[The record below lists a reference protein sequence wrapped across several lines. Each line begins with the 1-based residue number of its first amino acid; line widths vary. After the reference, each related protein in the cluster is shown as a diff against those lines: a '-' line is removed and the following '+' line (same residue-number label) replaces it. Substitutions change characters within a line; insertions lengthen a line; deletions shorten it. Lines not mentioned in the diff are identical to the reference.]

1 MTRARPDRTMRAA
14 IIDAP
19 GEIRVG
25 DRPYPVVAAPTDA
38 VVRVVLTCVC
48 GGDLWQYRGESPFEA
63 GPIGHEFV
71 GVIEDVGANV
81 RGLAPG
87 DLVIAPTAYCD
98 DACPNCRAG
107 IANACTSGGFW
118 AVGGIDGGQG
128 EAVRVPF
135 ADATL
140 VRVPGS
146 GHSEATMRSLLALS
160 DVMGTGRHAAASA
173 GVKPGSV
180 VAVVGDGAVGLCAV
194 LAAKRLGAARIIALS
209 RNPARQTLARSFGAT
224 DVVAE
229 RGDAAAAAV
238 LELTEGVGVD
248 AALECVGTAQAFT
261 TAMAVTRPGGMV
273 GYVGVRHRVEV
284 PIKPMFFRNIGL
296 RGGAA
301 PVRAYIP
308 ELLDDVLHGRIDPG
322 RVFDFETDLDG
333 IADAYAVM
341 DERRAIKSLVRVG
354 TV

>member
-1 MTRARPDRTMRAA
+1 MRAA

-25 DRPYPVVAAPTDA
+25 DRPYPFVVEPTDA

-48 GGDLWQYRGESPFEA
+48 GGDLWQYRGESPSEP

-71 GVIEDVGANV
+71 GVVEDIGNDVHSIAN
-81 RGLAPG
+81 G

-98 DACPNCRAG
+98 GTCPNCRAG

-140 VRVPGS
+140 VRVQGS

-160 DVMGTGRHAAASA
+160 DVMGTGHHAAVSAS
-173 GVKPGSV
+173 VRPGSV
-180 VAVVGDGAVGLCAV
+180 VSVIGDGAVGLCAV
-194 LAAKRLGAARIIALS
+194 LASRRLGARRIIALS
-209 RNPARQTLARSFGAT
+209 RNPARQAIARSFGAT
-224 DVVAE
+224 DVVAD
-229 RGDAAAAAV
+229 RGDAAAEAV
-238 LELTEGVGVD
+238 LDLTDGVGVD

-261 TAMAVTRPGGMV
+261 TAMVVTRPGGMV
-273 GYVGVRHRVEV
+273 GYVGVPHGVEV
-284 PIKPMFFRNIGL
+284 PITSMFFCNVGL

-301 PVRAYIP
+301 PVRTYIP
-308 ELLDDVLHGRIDPG
+308 ELLDDVLQGRIDPG
-322 RVFDFETDLDG
+322 QVFEFETDLEG
-333 IADAYAVM
+333 IPEAYAAM
-341 DERRAIKSLVRVG
+341 DQRRAIKSLVRVG